1 MSQSGIR
8 NTTGYVNYV
17 YNLSA
22 RGSAQVLSNI
32 AGMSGQVGSMLGQ
45 LAFQTQSVLSATEGT
60 IVALGTAAVAGF
72 TEATKRAMEFDY
84 AMKEVRAIAG
94 KDANIGAINSQAVQL
109 SNQYGMA
116 LSDVT
121 DGLITLGRAGLKGD
135 SMTKVLQEGF
145 KLSKLEALDLNYAL
159 ESLISTT
166 NLLDTKGISMNDE
179 EYGKAVEEMNNLI
192 VST

>member
-22 RGSAQVLSNI
+22 RGSAQVLSSI

-116 LSDVT
+116 LTDVT
-121 DGLITLGRAGLKGD
+121 DGLITL
-135 SMTKVLQEGF
+135 S
-145 KLSKLEALDLNYAL
+145 SIILE
-159 ESLISTT
+159 
-166 NLLDTKGISMNDE
+166 
-179 EYGKAVEEMNNLI
+179 
-192 VST
+192 